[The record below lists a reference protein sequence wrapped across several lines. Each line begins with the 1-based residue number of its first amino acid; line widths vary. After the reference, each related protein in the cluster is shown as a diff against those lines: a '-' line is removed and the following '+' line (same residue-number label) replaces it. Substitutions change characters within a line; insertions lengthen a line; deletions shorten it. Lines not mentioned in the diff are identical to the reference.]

1 MTEDIKN
8 KIKISLHQNELSE
21 SEYNDLI
28 DIIKN
33 ENTDSI
39 LSKLSSSVIRE
50 YLNLAAKSDH
60 IFLFSCKIENQI
72 IGYALFAKKPEYLIN
87 GFSSLKYKI
96 LYDLIKKVNFIQL
109 INIIISFL
117 KLDLVL
123 LTKDNKNFIKNSL
136 NLNLLG
142 IKKKY
147 QSQGIGKLFCQN
159 IIENIY
165 QNYFKFDLISVEAP
179 NISSCNFYANK
190 LNFKLI
196 GKKLR
201 LFRIFF
207 VLLKK

>member
-28 DIIKN
+28 VIIKN

-39 LSKLSSSVIRE
+39 LSKLSSGVIRE

-72 IGYALFAKKPEYLIN
+72 IGYALFVKPEYLIN

-109 INIIISFL
+109 INIII
-117 KLDLVL
+117 
-123 LTKDNKNFIKNSL
+123 
-136 NLNLLG
+136 
-142 IKKKY
+142 
-147 QSQGIGKLFCQN
+147 
-159 IIENIY
+159 
-165 QNYFKFDLISVEAP
+165 
-179 NISSCNFYANK
+179 
-190 LNFKLI
+190 
-196 GKKLR
+196 
-201 LFRIFF
+201 FF
-207 VLLKK
+207 